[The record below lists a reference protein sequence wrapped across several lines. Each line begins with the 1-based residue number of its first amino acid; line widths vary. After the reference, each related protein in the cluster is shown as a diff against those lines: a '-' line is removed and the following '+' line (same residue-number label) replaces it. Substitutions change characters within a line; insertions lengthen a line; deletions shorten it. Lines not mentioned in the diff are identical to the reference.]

1 MCLSLLDQSAVT
13 SRVTASTCVWPQL
26 KALLPTA
33 LQTMYKQSKK
43 RFDEDPE
50 FKERARKAVTQLQG
64 GDAQFITAWE
74 RICEASRKVCND
86 FKQWL

>member
-1 MCLSLLDQSAVT
+1 
-13 SRVTASTCVWPQL
+13 
-26 KALLPTA
+26 
-33 LQTMYKQSKK
+33 MYKQSKK

-74 RICEASRKVCND
+74 RICEASRKVYND
-86 FKQWL
+86 YKQLLSATLASLLCCTALASAFCPQAITVNPKCMCLEQP

>member
-1 MCLSLLDQSAVT
+1 MHSGVIVSI
-13 SRVTASTCVWPQL
+13 TCIWPHL
-26 KALLPTA
+26 KGLLPTA
-33 LQTMYKQSKK
+33 VQKMYKQSKK

-74 RICEASRKVCND
+74 RICEASRKV
-86 FKQWL
+86 

>member
-1 MCLSLLDQSAVT
+1 MLWQHVT
-13 SRVTASTCVWPQL
+13 LNTDMQ
-26 KALLPTA
+26 K
-33 LQTMYKQSKK
+33 MYKQSKK

-74 RICEASRKVCND
+74 RICEASRKVRLGHAGD
-86 FKQWL
+86 SH

>member
-1 MCLSLLDQSAVT
+1 
-13 SRVTASTCVWPQL
+13 
-26 KALLPTA
+26 
-33 LQTMYKQSKK
+33 MYKQSKK

-74 RICEASRKVCND
+74 RICEASRKVCTHYKGMAVSNTR
-86 FKQWL
+86 QSASLCCTGAHTWSTSYHCETLVCVS

>member
-1 MCLSLLDQSAVT
+1 
-13 SRVTASTCVWPQL
+13 
-26 KALLPTA
+26 
-33 LQTMYKQSKK
+33 MYKQSKK

-74 RICEASRKVCND
+74 RICEASRKVCD
-86 FKQWL
+86 DYKQCLSATPAGLLCCAALAPTS

>member
-1 MCLSLLDQSAVT
+1 
-13 SRVTASTCVWPQL
+13 
-26 KALLPTA
+26 
-33 LQTMYKQSKK
+33 MYKQSKK

-74 RICEASRKVCND
+74 RICEASRKVHGMAVSHTSRSALLCCTGTRTGPTS
-86 FKQWL
+86 